1 MAGDGTFRVNSPGVA
16 WEDFQDEVIIVNLE
30 SGAYFSTRDVGAEI
44 WRRLAG
50 GLPLA
55 VIEPALLALYEVEA
69 PVLQASLAGFVATLQ
84 EHGLLLPA
92 PAAEPAAES
101 TVASSTAKREFV
113 EPKLDAYSDMQDL
126 LLLDPIHEVDESG
139 WPNPQ

>member
-30 SGAYFSTRDVGAEI
+30 SGAYFSTREVGAEI

-50 GLPLA
+50 GVSLA
-55 VIEPALLALYEVEA
+55 GVESALLALYEVDAMVLTEA
-69 PVLQASLAGFVATLQ
+69 VSGFVATLQ
-84 EHGLLLPA
+84 ESGLLLPA
-92 PAAEPAAES
+92 PAGTPAVDSLAAPPS
-101 TVASSTAKREFV
+101 AKRAFV
-113 EPKLDAYSDMQDL
+113 APQLDAYSDMQDL

>member
-1 MAGDGTFRVNSPGVA
+1 MALAGTFRVNSPGVA

-44 WRRLAG
+44 WRRLASG
-50 GLPLA
+50 SPLA
-55 VIEPALLALYEVEA
+55 AVEDSLLALYEVEA
-69 PVLQASLAGFVATLQ
+69 EVLAAALADFAATLQ
-84 EHGLLLPA
+84 EHGLLV
-92 PAAEPAAES
+92 PAAES
-101 TVASSTAKREFV
+101 ASAPDTATAVPGAKRSFV
-113 EPKLDAYSDMQDL
+113 APTLEAYSDMQDL